1 MGLKAQQL
9 PRRQRRV
16 LRDQTVELVK
26 ICTAQGGPEDSA
38 RRVGSGMREKAALVA
53 PVMCGSFKGLQII

>member
-9 PRRQRRV
+9 PRRQPRV
-16 LRDQTVELVK
+16 SQDQTVELVK

-38 RRVGSGMREKAALVA
+38 GRVGSGVREKAALVA
-53 PVMCGSFKGLQII
+53 PVMCGSFNGLRII